1 MTQDTPQEFDLVVL
15 GAGSGGL
22 AAAKRAAT
30 HGAKVAIVEN
40 HRIGGTCVIR
50 GCVPKKLMV
59 YASGLAAARR
69 LACDFGFAAA
79 PESFSW
85 EHLVRVRNQVV
96 ANLELSHSQ
105 NLAKAGV
112 TAFAATARLTGP
124 HTVHLQLLARPT
136 RESPVP
142 VQAPGTGAE
151 KVLRAKH
158 ILIATGSTPIAPDI
172 AGAQLGM
179 SSDGFFELK
188 ALPHRAVLVGGGYI
202 AVEFACLLAGLG
214 CETTLVVRSSLL
226 REFDRDISDSLL
238 QALRT
243 RGIKVLEHTELRRL
257 DRGDAGHGDVAQG
270 DVAHDSAAYG
280 KASQGNAP
288 QEDSTL
294 GDTPQSDTARGLT
307 AHSGALTLTV
317 AQRHKG
323 AAPDAAPHEQRLHS
337 DACVLFAI
345 GRRPNTDGLGLQELG
360 IRLGKTGAIEVNA
373 LQQTAVPHIAALG
386 DVIDRVNL
394 TPVAIKAGRAYADR
408 TFGRLNPAA
417 VPYDLVPTA
426 VFSEPPIG
434 VVGLTEVQAHEKFG
448 EQDVQVFKSRFIPL
462 RYAASPPARK
472 VAAMVKVVVHRPSD
486 AVLGIHILGDDAPE
500 IIQGFAVALTAGVTK
515 AMLDQTLALHPS
527 LAEELVLLR

>member
-1 MTQDTPQEFDLVVL
+1 MTHDTPQAFDLVVL

-22 AAAKRAAT
+22 AAAKRAASY
-30 HGAKVAIVEN
+30 GAKVAIVEN
-40 HRIGGTCVIR
+40 YRIGGTCVIR

-79 PESFSW
+79 PETFSW

-105 NLAKAGV
+105 HLAKAGI

-136 RESPVP
+136 KASPQP
-142 VQAPGTGAE
+142 VQTPGSGCE
-151 KVLRAKH
+151 KVLHAQH
-158 ILIATGSTPIAPDI
+158 ILIATGGTPIAPDI
-172 AGAQLGM
+172 PGAHLAM
-179 SSDGFFELK
+179 SSDGFFELQT
-188 ALPHRAVLVGGGYI
+188 LPRRAVLVGGGYI

-214 CETTLVVRSSLL
+214 CQTTLVVRSSLL

-243 RGIKVLEHTELRRL
+243 RGIKVLEQTALRRL
-257 DRGDAGHGDVAQG
+257 DRGDGVPSD
-270 DVAHDSAAYG
+270 AA
-280 KASQGNAP
+280 
-288 QEDSTL
+288 
-294 GDTPQSDTARGLT
+294 QSDAT
-307 AHSGALTLTV
+307 LTLTV
-317 AQRHKG
+317 AQQQKG
-323 AAPDAAPHEQRLHS
+323 ADPDAPPLVQHLQS

-345 GRRPNTDGLGLQELG
+345 GRRPNSDGLGLQELG
-360 IRLGKTGAIEVNA
+360 ILLSKSGAIEVNS

-408 TFGRLNPAA
+408 TFGNLHPAP

-434 VVGLTEVQAHEKFG
+434 VVGLTEAQAHEKFG